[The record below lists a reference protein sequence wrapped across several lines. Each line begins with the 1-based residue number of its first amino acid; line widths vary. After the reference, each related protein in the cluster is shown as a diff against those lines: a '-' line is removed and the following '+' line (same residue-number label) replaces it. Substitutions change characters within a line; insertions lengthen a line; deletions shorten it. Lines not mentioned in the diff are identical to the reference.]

1 MPEEGFLTLKAI
13 SVIVVNYN
21 GKHLLRACLES
32 LYSQYFKNIEI
43 ILVDNASQDGSTE
56 YVREGFPDVKV
67 ISLPR
72 NIGFAGANNEGFKQA
87 KGHYIMLINNDA
99 EVDKNCIERLY
110 AVMEPRPDVGIG
122 AAKMIVYGKNI
133 IDSAGDGFTT
143 NLKGFKRGEGMP
155 SSHFYDREELVFG
168 ACAGAAIYR
177 RVMLEETGF
186 FDEDFFLIQEDTD
199 LNFRAQ
205 LAGWKAL
212 YVPSAIVHHKV
223 RASIG
228 HMSDVA
234 IYYALRNSE
243 LVRIKNVPLSFF
255 LRCLPEFIIGE
266 MAEFIYFALRYG
278 KLRLYIN
285 AKVDAMKLLPGMS
298 KKRRQIM
305 KTVRVTNDYLRSMMT
320 PAWNK
325 EFVRTK
331 VKKFFAS
338 KEENVR

>member
-1 MPEEGFLTLKAI
+1 MKMKKI
-13 SVIVVNYN
+13 SVIIVNYN

-32 LYSQYFKNIEI
+32 LHNQYFKNIEI

-56 YVREGFPDVKV
+56 YVREAFPDVKIV
-67 ISLPR
+67 SLPA
-72 NIGFAGANNEGFKQA
+72 NVGFAGANNEGFKQA
-87 KGHYIMLINNDA
+87 KGRYIMLINNDA

-110 AVMEPRPDVGIG
+110 DVMEAHPDVGIG
-122 AAKMIVYGKNI
+122 ATKMIVYGKNI

-177 RVMLEETGF
+177 CVMLEETGF
-186 FDEDFFLIQEDTD
+186 FDEDFFLIHEDTD

-205 LAGWKAL
+205 LAGWKAV

-243 LVRIKNVPLSFF
+243 LVRIKNVPLSLF
-255 LRCLPEFIIGE
+255 LRCLPEFAVGE
-266 MAEFIYFALRYG
+266 ILDFIYFALKHRKFKNYI
-278 KLRLYIN
+278 KAKIDVLKSLRNTL
-285 AKVDAMKLLPGMS
+285 
-298 KKRRQIM
+298 KKRGDIM
-305 KTVRVTNDYLRSMMT
+305 KRMKKVGNKYLYSMMT
-320 PAWNK
+320 PIWNK
-325 EFVRTK
+325 KFLISK
-331 VKKFFAS
+331 IKKLLYG
-338 KEENVR
+338 